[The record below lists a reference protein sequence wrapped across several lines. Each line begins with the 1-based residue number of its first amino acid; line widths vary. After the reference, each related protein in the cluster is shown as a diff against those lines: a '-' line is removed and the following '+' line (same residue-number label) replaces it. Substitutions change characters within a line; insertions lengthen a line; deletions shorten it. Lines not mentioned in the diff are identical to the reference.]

1 MSEFNITID
10 ASLYEDIA
18 FEMDYH
24 KWSLDNIED
33 VLAEPC
39 NMNQILLCSNY
50 CNDTWRLLDVAG
62 LTNKE
67 VCEKIYTFYKHK
79 TYSKY
84 MGDHRFIEGWF
95 VPTDKEGVFKVCNY
109 GS

>member
-39 NMNQILLCSNY
+39 GMNQILLCSNY
-50 CNDTWRLLDVAG
+50 CKDTWRLLDVAG

-67 VCEKIYTFYKHK
+67 VCQKIYTFYKWFRRN
-79 TYSKY
+79 
-84 MGDHRFIEGWF
+84 MGDHRYIEGWF
-95 VPTDKEGVFKVCNY
+95 DPTDKEGVYKVSNY